1 MSSRVQLIVPSPTAS
16 TITNRTPIKEE
27 VEVCVIGMGFSG
39 MAITYNLRKNGF
51 HWDAVIA
58 RTRRRTSNFETSTQ
72 YAIRTITIASIHFEQ
87 DNLLNR
93 L

>member
-39 MAITYNLRKNGF
+39 MAIT
-51 HWDAVIA
+51 
-58 RTRRRTSNFETSTQ
+58 
-72 YAIRTITIASIHFEQ
+72 
-87 DNLLNR
+87 
-93 L
+93 